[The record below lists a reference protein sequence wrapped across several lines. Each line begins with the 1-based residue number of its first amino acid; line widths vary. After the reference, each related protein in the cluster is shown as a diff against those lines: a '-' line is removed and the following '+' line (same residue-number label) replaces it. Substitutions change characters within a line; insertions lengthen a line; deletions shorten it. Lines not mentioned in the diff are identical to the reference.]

1 MEDIIMD
8 QKKERNTKRFIS
20 LTPKKANK
28 INSELLSFTKEE
40 IKRKSKFGN
49 IKHFSITKKIV
60 IKKEDKKIEEKKIEQ
75 STNIINNDENSDTYD
90 SEMNSSDMSSCEEEI
105 IIQYNYNINR
115 FDFFLII
122 IAVLKNNT
130 KIFSEIIINVLNLK

>member
-1 MEDIIMD
+1 MD
-8 QKKERNTKRFIS
+8 QKKERNAKRFIS

-28 INSELLSFTKEE
+28 INSELLLFTKEE

-49 IKHFSITKKIV
+49 IKHLSITKKIV

-75 STNIINNDENSDTYD
+75 STYIINIDENSDTYD

-105 IIQYNYNINR
+105 II
-115 FDFFLII
+115 
-122 IAVLKNNT
+122 
-130 KIFSEIIINVLNLK
+130 

>member
-8 QKKERNTKRFIS
+8 QKKERNAKRFIS

-28 INSELLSFTKEE
+28 INSELLSFIKEE

-60 IKKEDKKIEEKKIEQ
+60 IKKEDKKIGEKKIEQ

-130 KIFSEIIINVLNLK
+130 KIFFQIIIKVLNLK

>member
-1 MEDIIMD
+1 MEDINMNI
-8 QKKERNTKRFIS
+8 KKERNAKRYIS
-20 LTPKKANK
+20 LTPKKAYK

-40 IKRKSKFGN
+40 IIKKSKFGD
-49 IKHFSITKKIV
+49 KYFSISKKIV

-105 IIQYNYNINR
+105 II
-115 FDFFLII
+115 
-122 IAVLKNNT
+122 
-130 KIFSEIIINVLNLK
+130 

>member
-8 QKKERNTKRFIS
+8 PKKERNAKRLIS

-49 IKHFSITKKIV
+49 KHFSITKKIV

-105 IIQYNYNINR
+105 II
-115 FDFFLII
+115 
-122 IAVLKNNT
+122 
-130 KIFSEIIINVLNLK
+130 